1 MNHFAVILAL
11 AVCIAPLA
19 QAAEKVLAPIKLTPL
34 LITPPMNPTLSSTSQ
49 TAPNANQNT
58 PSTSTNTQQNLAT
71 TCTPKQQKAGLC
83 TPSTSIQQ
91 IKSLSTLAPVG
102 STMNPTAGS
111 MPSTSLGGGGASLGG
126 GGGIPPPNLI
136 PLSAPAMPAAPAPGA
151 ETRPQHEP
159 NQLILYWPD
168 KQAATRDLARLNNE
182 FGLAP
187 SKKNELRSLGGV
199 LATLHTDAQTD
210 LTKLRDRLREALPQA
225 AIDFNS
231 LYYAEAGPR
240 QFFAE
245 QMNIETSDGP
255 AVPVGMVDGE
265 VSAIPALSQARI
277 VKQSFLAPDEQ
288 AGAASHATSVAALIV
303 GQDEPNKFRGVATQ
317 APLFNAGIMR
327 QQGNHSNTN
336 SLLLARALDWLIGK
350 KVKVINLSLGGAGDA
365 TMNQIFEKLRLMPVM
380 IVAAAGNGGPS
391 AAPSYPAA
399 YPGVLAVT
407 ATNAAQAIY
416 ARANQ
421 GAYIAFAAPGEDVWV
436 PSADGGQYV
445 SGTSFASALTAGAI
459 ARLLAGR
466 STLNNTGVRKHLCD
480 TARDLGET
488 GPDTVF
494 GCGLLQLAGALNGQ
508 EGGVATR
515 SRHR

>member
-1 MNHFAVILAL
+1 MNRFAVILAL
-11 AVCIAPLA
+11 AACIAPLA
-19 QAAEKVLAPIKLTPL
+19 EATEKVLAPIKLTPPL
-34 LITPPMNPTLSSTSQ
+34 TTPLSKPTLSSTSP
-49 TAPNANQNT
+49 TAPNVNRNR
-58 PSTSTNTQQNLAT
+58 PSTSTNTQQNSTT
-71 TCTPKQQKAGLC
+71 TCTPKQRKAGLC
-83 TPSTSIQQ
+83 VPTTSTSTPQRQ
-91 IKSLSTLAPVG
+91 TAPALA
-102 STMNPTAGS
+102 NPTS
-111 MPSTSLGGGGASLGG
+111 MHTSPDGGFASTGG
-126 GGGIPPPNLI
+126 GGGIPPPNLT
-136 PLSAPAMPAAPAPGA
+136 PLSAPTLPAAPTLRA
-151 ETRPQHEP
+151 EERPQHEP
-159 NQLILYWPD
+159 NQLLLYWPD
-168 KQAATRDLARLNNE
+168 KPAATRDLARMKNN
-182 FGLAP
+182 FGLTP
-187 SKKNELRSLGGV
+187 SDKTELASLGGV

-240 QFFAE
+240 QYFAA
-245 QMNIETSDGP
+245 QMNIETSDSP

-265 VSAIPALSQARI
+265 VTAIPALSRARI
-277 VKQSFLAPDEQ
+277 VKQSFLAPGEQ
-288 AGAASHATSVAALIV
+288 AGAASHATAVAALIV
-303 GQDEPNKFRGVATQ
+303 GQDEPNKFRGIATK

-365 TMNQIFEKLRLMPVM
+365 TMNQIFEKLRQMPVM

-399 YPGVLAVT
+399 YRGVLAVT
-407 ATNAAQAIY
+407 ATNAAQTIY

-421 GAYIAFAAPGEDVWV
+421 GDYIAFAAPGEEVWV

-466 STLNNTGVRKHLCD
+466 PALDYAGVRKHLCD

-488 GPDTVF
+488 GSDPVF
-494 GCGLLQLAGALNGQ
+494 GCGLLQLAGP
-508 EGGVATR
+508 
-515 SRHR
+515 